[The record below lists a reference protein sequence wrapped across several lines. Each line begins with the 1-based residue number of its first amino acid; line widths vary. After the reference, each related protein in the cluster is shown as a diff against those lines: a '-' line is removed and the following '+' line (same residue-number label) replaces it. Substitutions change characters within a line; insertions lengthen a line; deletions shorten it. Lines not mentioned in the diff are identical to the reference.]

1 MFKSYL
7 LLALRNLWKN
17 RGYAAINIFG
27 LAIGLASSIL
37 IMVYVV
43 NELTYDTFHNNSDRI
58 YKVWI
63 SGKLST
69 GELRDAITAGPMA
82 EALIRDYPEVEN
94 AVRIRQ
100 SGGWLVRNGDR
111 VFHESE
117 REFMFA
123 DSTFFELFSFELL
136 KGDPGS
142 CLAEPRSLV
151 LTESYA
157 RKYFGDADPIG
168 QTLNIE
174 QDTNLSVVTG

>member
-100 SGGWLVRNGDR
+100 SGGWLVRNGDGY
-111 VFHESE
+111 
-117 REFMFA
+117 FMKVNGNLCLPIPPFL
-123 DSTFFELFSFELL
+123 SCSVLNCL
-136 KGDPGS
+136 KVIPDPAWQNRAAWS
-142 CLAEPRSLV
+142 
-151 LTESYA
+151 
-157 RKYFGDADPIG
+157 
-168 QTLNIE
+168 
-174 QDTNLSVVTG
+174 